1 VKDDSFTPRKTESEL
16 CQSDL
21 ILARKY
27 RVGFSAQ
34 AQKLGLL
41 GFDAERLAVFFEVPK
56 SAIELWA
63 DLYPEFDQSLSLG
76 SILAD
81 AAVAQSTYDAAVGFT
96 HPSVKIFAHKLKVGE
111 GIEEIVVTEH
121 KYTEHYSPN
130 VQAAMFWLTNRQ
142 PDLWKNRTDQNL
154 QANITADGGA
164 LGALKKMNAEKSS

>member
-27 RVGFSAQ
+27 KVGFAPQ
-34 AQKLGLL
+34 AQKLSLL
-41 GFDAERLAVFFEVPK
+41 GFDVERLAVFFDVPK
-56 SAIELWA
+56 HAIELWS
-63 DLYPEFDQSLSLG
+63 DLYPEFDQSVSLG

-81 AAVAQSTYDAAVGFT
+81 AAVAQSTYDAAIGFT
-96 HPSVKIFAHKLKVGE
+96 HPAVKIFAHKLKDTAGE
-111 GIEEIVVTEH
+111 EVVITEH
-121 KYTEHYSPN
+121 AYTEHYAPN